1 MRKYFSQLSQF
12 RNGIM
17 GIAMLSI
24 MLFHQ
29 EFSSIPPLNIFHNF
43 GYWGVEIFL
52 FLSGMG
58 MVNSLSKNNICVFYR
73 HRLLRLFPACFL
85 FGVFKWSI
93 FQVDSSSLSDL
104 HIDLWSCFSLDLW
117 FIHSIII
124 YYAIS
129 PLLYRFLMKYPE
141 LGVLTVLTAY
151 VLSHF
156 FLTPII
162 GYDWK
167 SPIGVVTWTLGRL
180 PVFTYGMLLAL
191 FPKIINRQNFY
202 LCWGAFI
209 AAVLLVVTAKM
220 IELPI
225 WVSCFLPLFTA
236 LGTPAMIIG
245 CIVVLSIIPGML
257 KNICFFTGS
266 ISLELYLIHE
276 FIIWSI
282 YLKAY
287 NVYNTL
293 LLLLVAI
300 VLSFVLA
307 YAGKTILNY
316 IIGNITHCKINFL

>member
-1 MRKYFSQLSQF
+1 
-12 RNGIM
+12 
-17 GIAMLSI
+17 
-24 MLFHQ
+24 
-29 EFSSIPPLNIFHNF
+29 
-43 GYWGVEIFL
+43 
-52 FLSGMG
+52 
-58 MVNSLSKNNICVFYR
+58 
-73 HRLLRLFPACFL
+73 
-85 FGVFKWSI
+85 
-93 FQVDSSSLSDL
+93 
-104 HIDLWSCFSLDLW
+104 
-117 FIHSIII
+117 
-124 YYAIS
+124 
-129 PLLYRFLMKYPE
+129 
-141 LGVLTVLTAY
+141 
-151 VLSHF
+151 
-156 FLTPII
+156 
-162 GYDWK
+162 
-167 SPIGVVTWTLGRL
+167 
-180 PVFTYGMLLAL
+180 
-191 FPKIINRQNFY
+191 
-202 LCWGAFI
+202 
-209 AAVLLVVTAKM
+209 M